1 MHLIPRE
8 HDFGAFAERPAPRTA
23 GCLRGAVRSLGRFVD
38 DQSGSYAILVALLM
52 PVLIGG
58 AALGTE
64 VGLWLYDRDSLQ
76 NAADSGAVSG
86 AVAYYG
92 GENDSA
98 IQTETAG
105 IAATYGIVANVA
117 QGISITVNRPPKS
130 GNYTTTGG
138 AVEVIIQRPQKRF
151 FTSYWFAGSFNIA
164 ARAVAVA
171 NGGEGCTLSLDKTAA
186 AATRVQGNAKINLIG
201 CDLYDNSSDPGA
213 LSVNGS
219 ASVSAQAVDIV
230 GGSLNGTTGITTQQ
244 GLYTG
249 ATPATDPYANVTVPK
264 PSGCNQTNYSTH
276 NGTASNPV
284 PLNPGVYCGGISLNA
299 SANVWLNPGVY
310 YLDQG
315 SLSVNGNATL
325 AGTGVTLV
333 FTSSTG
339 SNYAT
344 ATING
349 GATVNLTP
357 PLSGATQGIVMFG
370 DRGMPLGTSFK
381 FNGGASQTLSG
392 AIYIP
397 RGAVSFAGGAN
408 TATGCTQII
417 GDTLTFTGDSNLSI
431 NCSAFKTKPLGTA
444 AAKLVE

>member
-1 MHLIPRE
+1 MHPIPRE
-8 HDFGAFAERPAPRTA
+8 HDGGALPERPAPRMA
-23 GCLRGAVRSLGRFVD
+23 GRLRGAVLSLGRFARD
-38 DQSGSYAILVALLM
+38 ESGSYAILVALLM

-76 NAADSGAVSG
+76 GAADSSAISG

-92 GENDSA
+92 GESDSA

-105 IAATYGIVANVA
+105 IAATYGIVANA
-117 QGISITVNRPPKS
+117 SQGITITVNRPPKS

-138 AVEVIIQRPQKRF
+138 AVEVIIQRPQSRF
-151 FTSYWFAGSFNIA
+151 FTAYWFSGSFNIA
-164 ARAVAVA
+164 ARAVALA
-171 NGGEGCTLSLDKTAA
+171 NGGAGCTLSLDKNAA
-186 AATRVQGNAKINLIG
+186 AATKVQGNAKINLIG
-201 CDLYDNSSDPGA
+201 CDLYDNSSDPTA

-219 ASVSAQAVDIV
+219 ASVSAQAVDVV

-249 ATPATDPYANVTVPK
+249 APPATDPYANVTVPK
-264 PSGCNQTNYSTH
+264 FSGCTQTNYSA
-276 NGTASNPV
+276 NSKNPIT
-284 PLNPGVYCGGISLNA
+284 LSPGVYCGGINLNA
-299 SANVWLNPGVY
+299 SANVTLNPGIY

-325 AGTGVTLV
+325 TGTGVTLV

-357 PLSGATQGIVMFG
+357 PLSGPTQGIVMYG
-370 DRGMPLGTSFK
+370 DPNMPVGTSFK
-381 FNGGASQTLSG
+381 FNGGASQTLTG

-397 RGAVSFAGGAN
+397 KGAIDFAGGAN

-417 GDTLTFTGDSNLSI
+417 GDTLNFTGNTNLAI

>member
-1 MHLIPRE
+1 MHLTSRE

-98 IQTETAG
+98 IQTETTG

-117 QGISITVNRPPKS
+117 QGITITVNRPPKS

-138 AVEVIIQRPQKRF
+138 AVEVIIQRPQARF
-151 FTSYWFAGSFNIA
+151 FTSYWFSGSFNIA

-171 NGGEGCTLSLDKTAA
+171 SGGEGCTLSLDKTAA
-186 AATRVQGNAKINLIG
+186 AATKVQGNAKINLIG
-201 CDLYDNSSDPGA
+201 CDLYDNSSNPGA
-213 LSVNGS
+213 LSVTGS

-244 GLYTG
+244 GIYTG
-249 ATPATDPYANVTVPK
+249 ASPATDPYANVTVPK
-264 PSGCNQTNYSTH
+264 FSGCTQTNYSD
-276 NGTASNPV
+276 NSKNPV
-284 PLNPGVYCGGISLNA
+284 TINPGVYCGGISLNA
-299 SANVWLNPGVY
+299 NANVTLNPGVY

-315 SLSVNGNATL
+315 SLSVNGGATL
-325 AGTGVTLV
+325 TGTGVTLV

-357 PLSGATQGIVMFG
+357 PTSGATQGIVMFG
-370 DRGMPLGTSFK
+370 DRNMPIGTSFK

-397 RGAVSFAGGAN
+397 QGAIDFAGGAN

-417 GDTLTFTGDSNLSI
+417 GDTLNFTGNTNLSI

>member
-8 HDFGAFAERPAPRTA
+8 HDFGAFAERPLPRTA
-23 GCLRGAVRSLGRFVD
+23 GYLRGAVRSLGRFVD

-117 QGISITVNRPPKS
+117 QGITITVNRPPKS

-138 AVEVIIQRPQKRF
+138 AVEVIIQRPQARF
-151 FTSYWFAGSFNIA
+151 FTSYWFSGSFNIA

-186 AATRVQGNAKINLIG
+186 AATKVQGNAKINLIG

-213 LSVNGS
+213 LSVGGS
-219 ASVSAQAVDIV
+219 GSVSAQAVDIV

-249 ATPATDPYANVTVPK
+249 ASPATDPYANVSAPK
-264 PSGCNQTNYSTH
+264 FSGCTQTNYSD
-276 NGTASNPV
+276 NSKNPV
-284 PLNPGVYCGGISLNA
+284 TLSPGVYCGGISLNA
-299 SANVWLNPGVY
+299 NANVTLNPGVY

-315 SLSVNGNATL
+315 SLSVNGGATL
-325 AGTGVTLV
+325 TGTGVTLV

-349 GATVNLTP
+349 GATVNLSP
-357 PLSGATQGIVMFG
+357 PTSGATQGIVMFG
-370 DRGMPLGTSFK
+370 DRNMPIGTSFK

-397 RGAVSFAGGAN
+397 RGAIDFAGGAN
-408 TATGCTQII
+408 TATSCTQII
-417 GDTLTFTGDSNLSI
+417 GDTLNFTGNTNLAI